1 MARPYV
7 SAVTVKGDQLVLTV
21 QLENFMAGQPVEVSG
36 YATQNSGAFAA
47 VHDLQTVGANPD
59 DSVVMYVMVT
69 PGKDFM
75 AGEPVTVSLRA
86 VVVKEWITVVA
97 GAAPVNTPTKASD
110 GTTWEDVTEVGWTL
124 GGPSSPW
131 SPGQAPADGDSNF
144 QASEPG

>member
-7 SAVTVKGDQLVLTV
+7 TAVTVKGDQLVLTV
-21 QLENFMAGQPVEVSG
+21 KLDKFMAGQPVEVTG

-47 VHDLQTVGANPD
+47 VHDMQTVGANPD
-59 DSVVMYVMVT
+59 GSVVMYVLVT

-75 AGEPVTVSLRA
+75 AGEAITVSLRA

-97 GAAPVNTPTKASD
+97 GVAPKDKPTKATD
-110 GTTWEDVTEVGWTL
+110 GTTWENVLEVGWTV

-131 SPGQAPADGDSNF
+131 SADQAAGDGASNF
-144 QASEPG
+144 QVRVLQ

>member
-1 MARPYV
+1 MPRPYV

-21 QLENFMAGQPVEVSG
+21 QLEKFMAGQPVQVTG

-47 VHDLQTVGANPD
+47 VHDMQTVGANLD
-59 DSVVMYVMVT
+59 GSVTMYVMVT

-86 VVVKEWITVVA
+86 VVVKVWITVVA
-97 GAAPVNTPTKASD
+97 GAAPLNRPTRATD
-110 GTTWEDVTEVGWTL
+110 GTTWEDVTEVGWTI

-131 SPGQAPADGDSNF
+131 NAGQESADGDSSF
-144 QASEPG
+144 QAREPK